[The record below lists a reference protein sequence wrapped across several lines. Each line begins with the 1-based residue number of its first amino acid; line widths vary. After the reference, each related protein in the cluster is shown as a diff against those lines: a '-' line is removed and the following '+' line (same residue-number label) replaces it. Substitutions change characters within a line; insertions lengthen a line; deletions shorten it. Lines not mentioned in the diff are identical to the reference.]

1 MHSRFQAKSSSP
13 RSSLYKAG
21 RTVGLFSLILAPLL
35 AGLCLHSTLAE
46 TDPHVFFIT
55 RHADSQA
62 SLVIL
67 GAVDSVSRMEP
78 PGKIMIMM
86 MVEEEEVD
94 IAIKAAYYGQDSE
107 SGPLMDQTVC

>member
-78 PGKIMIMM
+78 PGKIMMV
-86 MVEEEEVD
+86 VEEEEVD

-107 SGPLMDQTVC
+107 SGPLLDQTVC

>member
-78 PGKIMIMM
+78 PGKIMMLM
-86 MVEEEEVD
+86 EEEEEVD